1 VQRQQRQQQLASVA
15 QKVTHDKAVMGKG
28 RKRKLRKG
36 ELEEESALPVFKW
49 KRERK
54 K

>member
-1 VQRQQRQQQLASVA
+1 LTFQTQEVA
-15 QKVTHDKAVMGKG
+15 GKG
-28 RKRKLRKG
+28 RKRKLGKD
-36 ELEEESALPVFKW
+36 ELSQPAGDEHSRQQQGSVFKW